1 MAIRT
6 FEGLSPRFPGGYV
19 FVAGSAEVIG
29 NVELG
34 EDVGIWFGAVLRGDN
49 ETITVGRSSNIQ
61 DLCVLH
67 TDPGFPLTVGA
78 GCTIGHRAILHGC
91 TIGDHSL
98 VGMGAI
104 VLNGARIG
112 RHCLIGAGALI
123 TEGKEIPDNSLV
135 IGAPGK
141 VARTLSDDETAG
153 LHRSAEH
160 YLRNARRFAA
170 AGLGTT

>member
-1 MAIRT
+1 MTIHALDGKTPLLPVGFSFI
-6 FEGLSPRFPGGYV
+6 
-19 FVAGSAEVIG
+19 ADSADVIG

-49 ETITVGRSSNIQ
+49 ELIRVGTGSNVQ
-61 DLCVLH
+61 DLCTLH
-67 TDPGFPLTVGA
+67 TDPGYPLTIGE

-112 RHCLIGAGALI
+112 RHCLIGAGALV
-123 TEGKEIPDNSLV
+123 TEGKDIPEGSLV
-135 IGAPGK
+135 IGAP
-141 VARTLSDDETAG
+141 ARDARALTEDEIER
-153 LHRSAEH
+153 LHRSAAN
-160 YLRNARRFAA
+160 YVRNARRFAA
-170 AGLGTT
+170 GLSQP